1 MSVRGH
7 VREGNVTRRRSDVK
21 GRASGSRMR
30 IPLDLSIALRYLL
43 KRQGGGFLTVIATI
57 AILGIAVGVMALFIA
72 LGLMTGLQGEIRTRI
87 LGATAHVSVFKSRG
101 EAFDDP
107 TGVAA
112 KVGALP
118 GIAGAAP
125 SFYGQALISSP
136 SSQRVAT
143 IKGISG
149 AEGKITDL
157 PKQVIEG
164 SLDDLPPHGE
174 GFPGIVLGREIAT
187 QLAVGPSD
195 IVTLTIPRGRLT
207 PFGLMPQLAKFR
219 VAGIAKT
226 GLYEFD
232 AGWSWIALLEAERLL
247 APSGSGSVM
256 VEARLKDMYAV
267 GAAQAEIIRA
277 VGSGYVTTD
286 WIETNRSLFEALQL
300 EKIAIALTIGLVMAV
315 AALNIVATLI
325 IMVTEKRRS
334 IAVLM
339 SLGATRELIR
349 RVFVWQGAALG
360 LMGTLIGAL
369 AGTTACLV
377 LDRFRLIKIP
387 ADVYQVAYL
396 PFKLLPG
403 DAALVIAGSLLVS
416 LVATLYPAGK
426 AASLL
431 PTEGLRSE

>member
-1 MSVRGH
+1 
-7 VREGNVTRRRSDVK
+7 
-21 GRASGSRMR
+21 MR
-30 IPLDLSIALRYLL
+30 VPLDLSIALRYLL

-57 AILGIAVGVMALFIA
+57 AVLGIAVGVMALLIA
-72 LGLMTGLQGEIRTRI
+72 LGLMTGLQGEIRGRI

-101 EAFDDP
+101 EPFDNP
-107 TGVAA
+107 TGIAA
-112 KVGALP
+112 KVGALK
-118 GIAGAAP
+118 GVLGAAP
-125 SFYGQALISSP
+125 AFYGQALISSP

-149 AEGKITDL
+149 AEGQVTDL
-157 PKQVIEG
+157 PKQMIEG
-164 SLDDLPPHGE
+164 SLADLPPHGE

-187 QLAVGPSD
+187 SLAVGPSD

-207 PFGLMPQLAKFR
+207 PFGQMPLLAKFR
-219 VAGIAKT
+219 VAGIART

-232 AGWSWIALLEAERLL
+232 AGWAWISLLEAERLL

-267 GAAQAEIIRA
+267 DAAQTEIVRA

-300 EKIAIALTIGLVMAV
+300 EKIAIALTIGLIMAV

-339 SLGATRELIR
+339 SLGATGELIR
-349 RVFVWQGAALG
+349 RVFVWQGAVLG
-360 LMGTLIGAL
+360 LIGTLIGA
-369 AGTTACLV
+369 AIGASACFV
-377 LDRFRLIKIP
+377 LDRFQVIKIP

-396 PFKLLPG
+396 PFKLLPT

-416 LVATLYPAGK
+416 LIATLYPAGK

-431 PTEGLRSE
+431 PTEGLRAE

>member
-1 MSVRGH
+1 M
-7 VREGNVTRRRSDVK
+7 
-21 GRASGSRMR
+21 
-30 IPLDLSIALRYLL
+30 
-43 KRQGGGFLTVIATI
+43 TVIATI
-57 AILGIAVGVMALFIA
+57 AVLGIAVGVMALLIA
-72 LGLMTGLQGEIRTRI
+72 LGLMTGLQGEIRGRI

-112 KVGALP
+112 KVSALP
-118 GIAGAAP
+118 GVLGAAP

-136 SSQRVAT
+136 SSQKVAT
-143 IKGISG
+143 IKGVSA

-157 PKQVIEG
+157 PKQMIEG
-164 SLDDLPPHGE
+164 SLDDLPPRGD
-174 GFPGIVLGREIAT
+174 GFPGIVLGHDIAVH
-187 QLAVGPSD
+187 LAVARGD
-195 IVTLTIPRGRLT
+195 VVTLTVPRGRLT
-207 PFGLMPQLAKFR
+207 PFGLMPQIAKFR

-232 AGWSWIALLEAERLL
+232 AGWGWIALIEAERLL

-267 GAAQAEIIRA
+267 DAAQAEIIGS
-277 VGSGYVTTD
+277 VGPGYISTD

-300 EKIAIALTIGLVMAV
+300 EKIAIALTIGLIMAV

-349 RVFVWQGAALG
+349 RVFVFQGALLG
-360 LMGTLIGAL
+360 FAGTLIGGL
-369 AGTTACLV
+369 VGTLACLV
-377 LDRFRLIKIP
+377 LDRFQIIKIP

-396 PFKLLPG
+396 PFKLLPQ
-403 DAALVIAGSLLVS
+403 DAAMVVVGSMVVSLL
-416 LVATLYPAGK
+416 ATLYPAGK
-426 AASLL
+426 ASSLL
-431 PTEGLRSE
+431 PNEGLRSE

>member
-1 MSVRGH
+1 
-7 VREGNVTRRRSDVK
+7 
-21 GRASGSRMR
+21 MR

-43 KRQGGGFLTVIATI
+43 KRQGGGFLTVIASI
-57 AILGIAVGVMALFIA
+57 SVLGIAVGVMALFIA
-72 LGLMTGLQGEIRTRI
+72 LGLMTGLQGEIRSRI

-101 EAFDDP
+101 EPFDDP

-112 KVGALP
+112 RVRKVEGVT
-118 GIAGAAP
+118 GAAP
-125 SFYGQALISSP
+125 SFYGKALVSSP
-136 SSQRVAT
+136 SSQSVAT

-149 AEGKITDL
+149 AEGEVTDL
-157 PKQVIEG
+157 PKQVVEG
-164 SLDDLPPHGE
+164 SLAALPPHGE
-174 GFPGIVLGREIAT
+174 GFPGIMLGREIAA
-187 QLAVGPSD
+187 QLAVGPGD

-207 PFGLMPQLAKFR
+207 PFGLMPQVAKFR
-219 VAGIAKT
+219 VAGIVRT

-232 AGWSWIALLEAERLL
+232 AGWGWIALLEAERLL

-256 VEARLKDMYAV
+256 VEARLLDMYAV
-267 GAAQAEIIRA
+267 DPAQTRIMEALGA
-277 VGSGYVTTD
+277 GYVTND

-300 EKIAIALTIGLVMAV
+300 EKVAIALTIGLIMLV

-339 SLGATRELIR
+339 SLGATRPLIR

-360 LMGTLIGAL
+360 LVGTLLGAL
-369 AGTTACLV
+369 TGTTACLI
-377 LDRFRLIKIP
+377 LDRFQLIRIP

-396 PFKLLPG
+396 PFKLLPS
-403 DAALVIAGSLLVS
+403 DAGMVIVGSLLVS
-416 LVATLYPAGK
+416 LVATLYPASK

>member
-1 MSVRGH
+1 
-7 VREGNVTRRRSDVK
+7 
-21 GRASGSRMR
+21 MR

-57 AILGIAVGVMALFIA
+57 AVLGIAVGVMALFIA
-72 LGLMTGLQGEIRTRI
+72 LGLMTGLQGEIRGRI

-101 EAFDDP
+101 ELFEDP
-107 TGVAA
+107 TGIAS

-118 GIAGAAP
+118 GVLGAAP

-149 AEGKITDL
+149 EEGEITDL
-157 PKQVIEG
+157 PKQVEVG
-164 SLDDLPPHGE
+164 SLDDLPARGE
-174 GFPGIVLGREIAT
+174 GFPGIVLGHVIAT
-187 QLAVGPSD
+187 ELAVGLSD

-207 PFGLMPQLAKFR
+207 PFGLMPQVAKFR
-219 VAGIAKT
+219 VAGVAKT

-232 AGWSWIALLEAERLL
+232 AGWAWIALLEAERLL

-256 VEARLKDMYAV
+256 VEARLGDMYAV
-267 GAAQAEIIRA
+267 DEAQGRIVQAL
-277 VGSGYVTTD
+277 GSGYITTD

-300 EKIAIALTIGLVMAV
+300 EKIAIALTIGLIMAV

-339 SLGATRELIR
+339 SLGARRELIR
-349 RVFVWQGAALG
+349 RVFVWQGAVLG
-360 LMGTLIGAL
+360 LCGTLLGAFVG
-369 AGTTACLV
+369 AAACFV
-377 LDRFRLIKIP
+377 LDRFQLIRIP

-396 PFKLLPG
+396 PFKLLPA
-403 DAALVIAGSLLVS
+403 DAAMVVAGSLLVS
-416 LVATLYPAGK
+416 LIATLYPAGK

>member
-1 MSVRGH
+1 MIASISV
-7 VREGNVTRRRSDVK
+7 
-21 GRASGSRMR
+21 
-30 IPLDLSIALRYLL
+30 
-43 KRQGGGFLTVIATI
+43 
-57 AILGIAVGVMALFIA
+57 LGIAVGVMALFIA
-72 LGLMTGLQGEIRTRI
+72 LGLMTGLQGEIRSRI

-101 EAFDDP
+101 EPFDDP

-112 KVGALP
+112 RVRKVEGVT
-118 GIAGAAP
+118 GAAP
-125 SFYGQALISSP
+125 SFYGKALVSSP
-136 SSQRVAT
+136 SSQSVAT

-149 AEGKITDL
+149 AEGEVTDL
-157 PKQVIEG
+157 PKQVVEG
-164 SLDDLPPHGE
+164 SLADLPPKGE
-174 GFPGIVLGREIAT
+174 GFPGIMLGREIAA
-187 QLAVGPSD
+187 QLAVGPGD

-207 PFGLMPQLAKFR
+207 PFGLMPQVAKFR
-219 VAGIAKT
+219 VAGIVRT

-232 AGWSWIALLEAERLL
+232 AGWGWIALLEAERLL

-256 VEARLKDMYAV
+256 VEARLLDMYAV
-267 GAAQAEIIRA
+267 DPAQTRISEALGA
-277 VGSGYVTTD
+277 GYITND

-300 EKIAIALTIGLVMAV
+300 EKVAIALTIGLIMLV

-339 SLGATRELIR
+339 SLGATRPLIR

-360 LMGTLIGAL
+360 LVGTLLGAL
-369 AGTTACLV
+369 TGATACLI
-377 LDRFRLIKIP
+377 LDRFQLIRIP

-396 PFKLLPG
+396 PFKLLPS
-403 DAALVIAGSLLVS
+403 DAGMVIVGSLLVS
-416 LVATLYPAGK
+416 LVATLYPASK

>member
-1 MSVRGH
+1 
-7 VREGNVTRRRSDVK
+7 
-21 GRASGSRMR
+21 MR

-43 KRQGGGFLTVIATI
+43 KRQGGGFLTVIASI
-57 AILGIAVGVMALFIA
+57 SVLGIAVGVMALFIA
-72 LGLMTGLQGEIRTRI
+72 LGLMTGLQGEIRSRI

-101 EAFDDP
+101 EPFDDP
-107 TGVAA
+107 TGAA
-112 KVGALP
+112 ARVRKVEGVT
-118 GIAGAAP
+118 GAAP
-125 SFYGQALISSP
+125 SFYGKALVSSP
-136 SSQRVAT
+136 SSQSVAT

-149 AEGKITDL
+149 AEGEVTDL
-157 PKQVIEG
+157 PKQVVEG
-164 SLDDLPPHGE
+164 SLADLPPKGE
-174 GFPGIVLGREIAT
+174 GFPGIMLGREIAA
-187 QLAVGPSD
+187 QLAVGPGD

-207 PFGLMPQLAKFR
+207 PFGLMPQVAKFR
-219 VAGIAKT
+219 VAGIVRT

-232 AGWSWIALLEAERLL
+232 AGWGWIALLEAERLL

-256 VEARLKDMYAV
+256 VEARLLDMYAV
-267 GAAQAEIIRA
+267 DPAQTRIIEA
-277 VGSGYVTTD
+277 LGPGYVTND

-300 EKIAIALTIGLVMAV
+300 EKVAIALTIGLIMLV

-339 SLGATRELIR
+339 SLGATRPLIR

-360 LMGTLIGAL
+360 LVGTLLGAL
-369 AGTTACLV
+369 TGTTACLI
-377 LDRFRLIKIP
+377 LDRFQLIRIP

-396 PFKLLPG
+396 PFKLLPA
-403 DAALVIAGSLLVS
+403 DAGMVIVGSLLVS
-416 LVATLYPAGK
+416 LVATLYPASK

>member
-1 MSVRGH
+1 
-7 VREGNVTRRRSDVK
+7 
-21 GRASGSRMR
+21 MR

-57 AILGIAVGVMALFIA
+57 AVLGIAVGVMALFIA
-72 LGLMTGLQGEIRTRI
+72 LGLMTGLQGEIRGRI

-101 EAFDDP
+101 ELFADP
-107 TGVAA
+107 TGIAA

-118 GIAGAAP
+118 GVLGAAP

-149 AEGKITDL
+149 AEGKVTDL

-164 SLDDLPPHGE
+164 SLDDLPVRGE
-174 GFPGIVLGREIAT
+174 GFPGIVLGHVIAT
-187 QLAVGPSD
+187 ELAVGPND

-207 PFGLMPQLAKFR
+207 PFGLMPQVAKFR
-219 VAGIAKT
+219 VAGVAKT

-232 AGWSWIALLEAERLL
+232 AGWAWIALLEAERLL

-267 GAAQAEIIRA
+267 DEAQSEIIRA
-277 VGSGYVTTD
+277 VGEGYVTTD

-300 EKIAIALTIGLVMAV
+300 EKMAIALTIGLVMAV

-339 SLGATRELIR
+339 SLGATKELIR
-349 RVFVWQGAALG
+349 RVFVWQGAVLG
-360 LMGTLIGAL
+360 LVGTLLGAVT
-369 AGTTACLV
+369 GTLVCLV
-377 LDRFRLIKIP
+377 LDRYQLIRIP

-396 PFKLLPG
+396 PFKLLPT
-403 DAALVIAGSLLVS
+403 DAGMVIAGSLLVS
-416 LVATLYPAGK
+416 LIATLYPAGK

>member
-1 MSVRGH
+1 MP
-7 VREGNVTRRRSDVK
+7 
-21 GRASGSRMR
+21 

-43 KRQGGGFLTVIATI
+43 KRQGGGFLTVIASI
-57 AILGIAVGVMALFIA
+57 SVLGIAVGVMALFIA
-72 LGLMTGLQGEIRTRI
+72 LGLMTGLQGEIRSRI

-101 EAFDDP
+101 EPFDDP

-112 KVGALP
+112 RVRKVLGVT
-118 GIAGAAP
+118 GAAP
-125 SFYGQALISSP
+125 SFYGKALVSSP
-136 SSQRVAT
+136 SSQSVAT
-143 IKGISG
+143 LKGISG
-149 AEGKITDL
+149 AEGEVTDL
-157 PKQVIEG
+157 PKQVVEG
-164 SLDDLPPHGE
+164 SLADLPPKGE
-174 GFPGIVLGREIAT
+174 GFPGIMLGREIAA
-187 QLAVGPSD
+187 QLAVGPGD

-207 PFGLMPQLAKFR
+207 PFGLMPQVAKFR
-219 VAGIAKT
+219 VAGIVRT

-232 AGWSWIALLEAERLL
+232 AGWGWIALLEAERLL

-256 VEARLKDMYAV
+256 VEARLLDMYAV
-267 GAAQAEIIRA
+267 DPAQTRIIEA
-277 VGSGYVTTD
+277 LGPGYVTSD

-300 EKIAIALTIGLVMAV
+300 EKVAIALTIGLIMLV

-339 SLGATRELIR
+339 SLGATRPLIR

-360 LMGTLIGAL
+360 LVGTLLGAL
-369 AGTTACLV
+369 TGTTACLI
-377 LDRFRLIKIP
+377 LDRFQLIRIP

-396 PFKLLPG
+396 PFKLLPS
-403 DAALVIAGSLLVS
+403 DAGMVIVGSLLVS
-416 LVATLYPAGK
+416 LVATLYPASK